1 MKPSFTKGQVTGL
14 EDWSDMRNKREKGAR
29 DGAEVPSV
37 RDDLWEDSSIGRWE
51 VIRKASLKRNMM
63 NYVRDML
70 GLKEQ
75 WKIQGDH
82 STILSLSC
90 NGL

>member
-51 VIRKASLKRNMM
+51 VIRKASLKRNIM